1 MPPFWLGSS
10 WWVRRA
16 LGFQWILPT
25 PPSSHPQFTTQMVL
39 RGLDSSP
46 TPLLEPPTLRCT
58 REPNSDLA
66 IRIVTS
72 PSLTCLNP
80 TAQYLDLHHSA
91 ASLQIIR
98 HASDAGMALSPSRA
112 LGSQRRRRR

>member
-1 MPPFWLGSS
+1 
-10 WWVRRA
+10 
-16 LGFQWILPT
+16 
-25 PPSSHPQFTTQMVL
+25 MVL
-39 RGLDSSP
+39 HGLDGSP

-66 IRIVTS
+66 IRIVTF

-112 LGSQRRRRR
+112 LGSQAANVVDDDDNDGISQGIKESDN